1 MTEFWLHLGV
11 VVIATIATVVLRARL
26 RSVDVPLAG
35 LNPTVEDVVFLQAGW
50 QRMVETSIVTLSE
63 RKAIRIGRE
72 GVLSLASRRNVKP
85 RTELE
90 RVILA
95 RVEAGT
101 TINRLKVTL
110 QHHDAIKQAEMSLA
124 QRGLLLRLTP
134 IDLLKAASP
143 LIVAAALGVFL
154 FDPLLLVVTF
164 VVLIAALVPQRWMP
178 YEIKRTTAGRYVIK
192 TTEGTDAATLVALG
206 GLANYPGPVAAK
218 ALRSKVIDKDSP
230 WSSGIGCGSGGV

>member
-11 VVIATIATVVLRARL
+11 VVIAAVATVVLRARL

-35 LNPTVEDVVFLQAGW
+35 LNPTIEDVAFLQAGW
-50 QRMVETSIVTLSE
+50 QRMVEASIAALAE

-72 GVLSLASRRNVKP
+72 GVLSIAGHRNAKP
-85 RTELE
+85 RTGLE

-95 RVEAGT
+95 RAEAGT
-101 TINRLKVTL
+101 TIKRLKVTL
-110 QHHDAIKQAEMSLA
+110 QHHDAVKQVEMSLVE
-124 QRGLLLRLTP
+124 RGLLLRLTP

-143 LIVAAALGVFL
+143 LIVAATLDVFL
-154 FDPLLLVVTF
+154 FDPLLLVVT
-164 VVLIAALVPQRWMP
+164 VVLLIAALVPQRWMP
-178 YEIKRTTAGRYVIK
+178 YEVKRTTAGTYVLK

-206 GLANYPGPVAAK
+206 GIENYPNPVVAK

-230 WSSGIGCGSGGV
+230 WSSALGCGSGGD